1 MYAGDKVTI
10 GKMDCLH
17 SGSKLCSVTFKMAK
31 GKAIE
36 SRTRCLLKRGSETW
50 DVFKTSTYEYGAD
63 TLCIKSDYFGVEG
76 NDFLK
81 RVCTK
86 YIFGDDGKLM
96 ESITSHHELNDSTYV
111 CHSYYNYDNH
121 INYRANLNIQAYV
134 MDSDGLD
141 GFFYF
146 LLNLGDFRVDTVL
159 PNDIGR
165 CVNHGAETYNV
176 HANYR
181 LDDESPIKIEVLY
194 NYTKLLSRIELSY
207 KSLK

>member
-1 MYAGDKVTI
+1 M
-10 GKMDCLH
+10 
-17 SGSKLCSVTFKMAK
+17 
-31 GKAIE
+31 
-36 SRTRCLLKRGSETW
+36 
-50 DVFKTSTYEYGAD
+50 
-63 TLCIKSDYFGVEG
+63 
-76 NDFLK
+76 
-81 RVCTK
+81 
-86 YIFGDDGKLM
+86 
-96 ESITSHHELNDSTYV
+96 
-111 CHSYYNYDNH
+111 
-121 INYRANLNIQAYV
+121 NIQAYV

-176 HANYR
+176 HSNYR

>member
-1 MYAGDKVTI
+1 VYAGDKVTI

-17 SGSKLCSVTFKMAK
+17 SGNKLCSVTFKMAK

-63 TLCIKSDYFGVEG
+63 TLCIKSDCFGVEG

>member
-1 MYAGDKVTI
+1 
-10 GKMDCLH
+10 
-17 SGSKLCSVTFKMAK
+17 MAK

>member
-1 MYAGDKVTI
+1 MIDKPFFTTLVKNTSRSNRWKVLACESQPPLSVLLLERDASLISHRHPFYFYSECISLYYA
-10 GKMDCLH
+10 
-17 SGSKLCSVTFKMAK
+17 
-31 GKAIE
+31 
-36 SRTRCLLKRGSETW
+36 
-50 DVFKTSTYEYGAD
+50 ST
-63 TLCIKSDYFGVEG
+63 
-76 NDFLK
+76 
-81 RVCTK
+81 
-86 YIFGDDGKLM
+86 
-96 ESITSHHELNDSTYV
+96 LN
-111 CHSYYNYDNH
+111 
-121 INYRANLNIQAYV
+121 
-134 MDSDGLD
+134 
-141 GFFYF
+141 F

>member
-1 MYAGDKVTI
+1 M
-10 GKMDCLH
+10 
-17 SGSKLCSVTFKMAK
+17 
-31 GKAIE
+31 
-36 SRTRCLLKRGSETW
+36 
-50 DVFKTSTYEYGAD
+50 
-63 TLCIKSDYFGVEG
+63 CIKSDYFGVEG

-111 CHSYYNYDNH
+111 CHSYYNY
-121 INYRANLNIQAYV
+121 
-134 MDSDGLD
+134 DSDGLD

>member
-1 MYAGDKVTI
+1 
-10 GKMDCLH
+10 
-17 SGSKLCSVTFKMAK
+17 MAK

-36 SRTRCLLKRGSETW
+36 SRTRCLLKSGSETW

>member
-1 MYAGDKVTI
+1 
-10 GKMDCLH
+10 
-17 SGSKLCSVTFKMAK
+17 MAK

-36 SRTRCLLKRGSETW
+36 SRTRCLLKRGSVTW